1 MTDML
6 KNNTFKLIMIALL
19 LAAIAGALHS
29 RTLFSPPV
37 FDDKL
42 QLTMQHVF
50 SQYGNLFSVQT
61 RWLSYGTFAWTY
73 QLAGANWV
81 LFHVQNIALHGL
93 VVASLFLFFY
103 RLFHAVLP
111 AQGQSNSQLIFMASG
126 GALIFGLHPVTVYA
140 VSYLIQR
147 SIVMATLFSVLSL
160 WCLLEAR
167 LRKRIGGYIAS
178 ALLYLLAL
186 SSKEH
191 AIMLPAVGAAM
202 VYLVH
207 QPREKINPR
216 LLWAGAAISL
226 LAVLVITYFYAGI
239 LGGVYAKAIGG
250 AFDEASFKLIKTLS
264 QDYPVVAQHTYLL
277 SVINETFL
285 FFKYLFLW
293 IFPNPGWMSA
303 DMREAFPTSLAQWP
317 QILGPL
323 LFIGYVALAIYL
335 LRKRNELGLLGF
347 ALLTPCLLFP
357 TELASVWI
365 QDPFVLYRSYL
376 WMWPLGAALP
386 IIALRL
392 PPKIIAA
399 VGMLVLLLLA
409 AASWDRLA
417 TFKSEQALWSDVIRY
432 HSGQAQPGILGRER
446 AYNERALALAQTGG
460 YDQAIADYTSALQIN
475 PSDANVYS
483 NRAAIYLLLGAH
495 DRAQADLNEAM
506 KLEPENTKAQ
516 YNQGALYLKQG
527 ANDKALEHFSGMISK
542 NIGATRDVFGSRAVI
557 YLKRGQ
563 INEALADL
571 DQAIKLDP
579 NFFDAYMNRGTA
591 YGLLGRAKEALMD
604 FDQALKLNSNSADA
618 HVNRAI
624 MLISLARPKDALLD
638 ADDAV
643 SITPENIKA
652 HLLRAQ
658 VFLALGRVQD
668 GLREYE
674 VILRINPKEPMALLN
689 RGEVYLFLKDM
700 AAAKRDLTQ
709 ACQLGLQAACSKL
722 AALGS

>member
-1 MTDML
+1 MTELL

-29 RTLFSPPV
+29 RTLFSLPV

-42 QLTMQHVF
+42 QLTLPNIF
-50 SQYGNLFSVQT
+50 SQYGDLFSAQS

-73 QLAGANWV
+73 QLAGTNWV
-81 LFHVQNIALHGL
+81 LFHVQNVALHGL
-93 VVASLFLFFY
+93 VVASLFLFFSQ
-103 RLFHAVLP
+103 LFDAVLP
-111 AQGQSNSQLIFMASG
+111 AQGRPNRQLIFLASG
-126 GALIFGLHPVTVYA
+126 AALFFGLHPATVYA

-160 WCLLEAR
+160 WCLLKAR
-167 LRKRIGGYIAS
+167 LNKRIGWYIAS
-178 ALLYLLAL
+178 ALLYLLAI

-191 AIMLPAVGAAM
+191 AILLPAAGAAM
-202 VYLVH
+202 VYLVRR
-207 QPREKINPR
+207 PSEKINPR
-216 LLWAGAAISL
+216 LIWAGVGISL
-226 LAVLVITYFYAGI
+226 LAVLSIAYFFAGK
-239 LGGVYAKAIGG
+239 LGGVYSGAIGG
-250 AFDEASFKLIKTLS
+250 AFDEASFRLIKALS
-264 QDYPVVAQHTYLL
+264 VEYPAVAQHTYLL
-277 SVINETFL
+277 SVINESFL
-285 FFKYLFLW
+285 FFKYLLLW
-293 IFPNPGWMSA
+293 LFPIPAWMSV

-323 LFIGYVALAIYL
+323 FFIGYAAFAIYL

-347 ALLTPCLLFP
+347 AMLTPCLLFP
-357 TELASVWI
+357 TELATVWI

-386 IIALRL
+386 AIALRF
-392 PPKIIAA
+392 PPKSIAA
-399 VGMLVLLLLA
+399 AGVLVLLLLA

-432 HSGQAQPGILGRER
+432 NSGQVQPGILGRER
-446 AYNERALALAQTGG
+446 GYNERALALAQTGE
-460 YDQAIADYTSALQIN
+460 YEQAIADYTSALQIN

-483 NRAAIYLLLGAH
+483 NRAAIYLLLSAY
-495 DRAQADLNEAM
+495 DRAQADLNEAL
-506 KLEPENTKAQ
+506 KLEPENPKAQ

-542 NIGATRDVFGSRAVI
+542 SIGATRDVFGSRALI

-571 DQAIKLDP
+571 DQAIKQDP
-579 NFFDAYMNRGTA
+579 NYIDGYMNRGTA
-591 YGLLGRAKEALMD
+591 YGMLGRAKEALMD
-604 FDQALKLNSNSADA
+604 FDQALKLNPNSADA
-618 HVNRAI
+618 HINRAI
-624 MLISLARPKDALLD
+624 ILINLARPKDALLD

-643 SITPENIKA
+643 SIAPENIKA

-658 VFLALGRVQD
+658 VFLTLGRAQD
-668 GLREYE
+668 ALREYD
-674 VILRINPKEPMALLN
+674 VVLRINPKEPMAFLN
-689 RGEVYLFLKDM
+689 RGEVNLFLKDM
-700 AAAKRDLTQ
+700 AAAKRDLSQ

-722 AALGS
+722 AAMGS

>member
-6 KNNTFKLIMIALL
+6 KNSTFKIIMIALL
-19 LAAIAGALHS
+19 LAAIAVALHS

-37 FDDKL
+37 FDDKM
-42 QLTMQHVF
+42 QLTLQHIF
-50 SQYGNLFSVQT
+50 SQYGNLFSAQT

-81 LFHVQNIALHGL
+81 LFHAQNIALHGM
-93 VVASLFLFFY
+93 VVATLFMFFY
-103 RLFHAVLP
+103 RLFHVVL
-111 AQGQSNSQLIFMASG
+111 AAEGRSNGQLILLASG
-126 GALIFGLHPVTVYA
+126 GALFFGLHPATVYA

-167 LRKRIGGYIAS
+167 LKKRIGWYIAS

-191 AIMLPAVGAAM
+191 AIMLPAVGAAL

-207 QPREKINPR
+207 QPSEKINPR
-216 LLWAGAAISL
+216 LLWAGAVISL
-226 LAVLVITYFYAGI
+226 LSVLAIAYFYAVK
-239 LGGVYAKAIGG
+239 LGGVYAVAIGG
-250 AFDEASFKLIKTLS
+250 AFDEASFQLIKTLS
-264 QDYPVVAQHTYLL
+264 RDYPVVAQHTYLL
-277 SVINETFL
+277 SVINESFL
-285 FFKYLFLW
+285 FFKYFFLW
-293 IFPNPGWMSA
+293 IFPNPGWMSV

-323 LFIGYVALAIYL
+323 FFVGYAAFAIYL

-357 TELASVWI
+357 TELATVWI

-386 IIALRL
+386 ALALRF
-392 PPKIIAA
+392 PPKVVAA
-399 VGMLVLLLLA
+399 AGVLALLLLA

-417 TFKSEQALWSDVIRY
+417 TFKSEQALWGDVIRY
-432 HSGQAQPGILGRER
+432 NSGQAQPGILGRER
-446 AYNERALALAQTGG
+446 GYNERALALAQTGE
-460 YDQAIADYTSALQIN
+460 YEQAIADYTSALQIN
-475 PSDANVYS
+475 PSDANIYS
-483 NRAAIYLLLGAH
+483 NRAAIYLLLGAY
-495 DRAQADLNEAM
+495 DRAQADLNEAL
-506 KLEPENTKAQ
+506 KLEPENPKVQ

-542 NIGATRDVFGSRAVI
+542 SIGATKDVFGSRAVI

-579 NFFDAYMNRGTA
+579 NFYDGHMNRGTA
-591 YGLLGRAKEALMD
+591 NAMLGRSKEALAD
-604 FDQALKLNSNSADA
+604 FDQALKLNPNSADA
-618 HVNRAI
+618 RINRAI
-624 MLISLARPKDALLD
+624 ILINLARPKDALLD
-638 ADDAV
+638 ADNAV
-643 SITPENIKA
+643 SIAPENTKA

-658 VFLALGRVQD
+658 VFLTLGRVQD
-668 GLREYE
+668 ALSEYE
-674 VILRINPKEPMALLN
+674 VILRLNPREPMAFLN

-700 AAAKRDLTQ
+700 AAAKRDLSQ

-722 AALGS
+722 AAMGS